1 VLWAGTTAGL
11 AFRSGE
17 RFQIPGGAPA
27 SLRAQILGI
36 AEDAEGWFW
45 IATSNQVLRVRRD
58 KLLDGILREGD
69 LREYRMED
77 GLRGV
82 EGVRRHQSVFRDT
95 AGRIWFSLNRGI
107 SVVDPARLASTS
119 APVPVHIQT
128 LSADGGAVDLTG
140 PVHVPG
146 GRRRITFGYAG
157 ISLSVAERVRYRYR
171 LDNFERDWNGP
182 VAGREAAYTNVGP
195 GSYRFRV
202 MASNSDGV
210 WSGNETTIPFVVDP
224 LFWQTWWFLA
234 GVSAALGITVVSL
247 YRLRLHQ
254 MTRRLNRRFEERLAE
269 RMRIA
274 QELHDTLLQ
283 GFISAS
289 MQLYVATDRLPP
301 DSRVRPSLNNALE
314 LVRRVIEEGRNA
326 VRGLRSS
333 HRSSPDLEQAFS
345 RVGDEF
351 AASEPN
357 GKLRWAGRRQRT
369 RDRAIV
375 AADSERGDG
384 E

>member
-1 VLWAGTTAGL
+1 M
-11 AFRSGE
+11 
-17 RFQIPGGAPA
+17 
-27 SLRAQILGI
+27 
-36 AEDAEGWFW
+36 
-45 IATSNQVLRVRRD
+45 RRD